1 MKADAN
7 TQRSHTAVSVLLLFQ
22 VTFTKCLYAQLVQ
35 QKFVPDRRSGY
46 TLPLPSH
53 PQYKAYELGMKLVI
67 TFLCILYLVFGLL
80 VYMCQRNDSLLVS
93 CLLVQKNASKFTATI
108 LLEVQYHGI
117 FLLQNRSLLCL
128 LT

>member
-1 MKADAN
+1 MRLVESWCPY
-7 TQRSHTAVSVLLLFQ
+7 TTRSHCSGVFLFLCLFQ

-67 TFLCILYLVFGLL
+67 IFYTFC
-80 VYMCQRNDSLLVS
+80 
-93 CLLVQKNASKFTATI
+93 T
-108 LLEVQYHGI
+108 
-117 FLLQNRSLLCL
+117 
-128 LT
+128 